1 MASDLTSKNKKVIVR
16 VNRDPNSGWDFT
28 GAENEP
34 ESRVAARVNRAT
46 SIIKTRKI
54 GNILALDKNSA
65 ITHATSAM
73 PTKPSAPASPA
84 LRNNNFKLNF

>member
-1 MASDLTSKNKKVIVR
+1 MASDLTSKNKKVR
-16 VNRDPNSGWDFT
+16 VQINRDPNSGFDFT
-28 GAENEP
+28 GTENESN
-34 ESRVAARVNRAT
+34 SRAAARVNRAT

-54 GNILALDKNSA
+54 GNILALDKKSA

-84 LRNNNFKLNF
+84 LRNNNFKVNF